1 MEPQNLWTVLVTAI
15 TVLGSTQAWNFYS
28 KKLEKKK
35 EEELVYRYDCKER
48 ITKLEYLLEESS
60 KEKDELRNM
69 VLRLSTELAAL
80 RARLELMEKK
90 GSDYSPPLHKKQNV
104 TNCQHLTRLAWVLF
118 LLFYSEAK
126 LMLAIKS
133 VWNMFL
139 LEITLI
145 LSSSE

>member
-90 GSDYSPPLHKKQNV
+90 
-104 TNCQHLTRLAWVLF
+104 R
-118 LLFYSEAK
+118 E
-126 LMLAIKS
+126 
-133 VWNMFL
+133 
-139 LEITLI
+139 
-145 LSSSE
+145 

>member
-1 MEPQNLWTVLVTAI
+1 MEPQNLWTVLVTVI

-90 GSDYSPPLHKKQNV
+90 
-104 TNCQHLTRLAWVLF
+104 R
-118 LLFYSEAK
+118 E
-126 LMLAIKS
+126 
-133 VWNMFL
+133 
-139 LEITLI
+139 
-145 LSSSE
+145 